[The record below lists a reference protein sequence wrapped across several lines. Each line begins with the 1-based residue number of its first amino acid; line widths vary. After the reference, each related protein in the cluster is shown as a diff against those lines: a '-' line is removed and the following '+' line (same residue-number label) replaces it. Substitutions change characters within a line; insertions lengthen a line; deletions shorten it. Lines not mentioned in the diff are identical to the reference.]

1 MEWEKINFTVE
12 VGNET
17 DIYEKI
23 FIEGNT
29 LYKLITRN
37 TVEKI
42 TAKEFKEIVG
52 LGIRAVKKEFKKGE
66 YFIRLPKES
75 KYYDKELIEN
85 DDYETDDYGIYLET
99 DHMELIQMGC
109 YNKDMNII

>member
-17 DIYEKI
+17 DIYEKVL
-23 FIEGNT
+23 IEGNT
-29 LYKLITRN
+29 LYKLISKNKVT
-37 TVEKI
+37 KI
-42 TAKEFKEIVG
+42 TAKEFKEITG

-75 KYYDKELIEN
+75 KWYDKELIEN

-99 DHMELIQMGC
+99 DHMELIKMGC
-109 YNKDMNII
+109 YDKDMKII